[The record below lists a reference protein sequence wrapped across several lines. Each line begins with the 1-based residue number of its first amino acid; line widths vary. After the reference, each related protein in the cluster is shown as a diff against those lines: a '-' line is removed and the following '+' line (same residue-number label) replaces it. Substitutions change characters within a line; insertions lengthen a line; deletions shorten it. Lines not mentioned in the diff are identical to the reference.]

1 MESLS
6 IYDLVQSA
14 LEVVHLHKQAL
25 ASDGTTNIK
34 NAQHQRPE
42 YNEGMRVYSQP
53 INIPNLQKGFSSHNQ
68 GLCTVS
74 SLYFNL
80 GLLYLQREEDDDAEK
95 YFSKALDFR
104 LRVSVSTN
112 DNPTTVAILHNV
124 GYVHYRNHRL
134 SEARNAF
141 ENALKFSGCVHEYF
155 HPSTVASLNCLG
167 VIFLRGPGRQQI
179 SRAHLSLREA
189 MLIRSKL
196 SDIDEDAYYA
206 TLLNNLGRAHFLL
219 SEFDEALVC
228 YEQARSIRYRL
239 FGPRHIDIAA
249 TKFNLAQVH
258 HRLRHSKKAIRL
270 YLEFVDITKSFA
282 GSCNADI
289 AYAYRSVAEM
299 YHEDKELEK
308 SKDYFYR
315 ALECF
320 KLSVGEKSIE
330 VSNVL
335 NKIGNILYETQD
347 LDAALV
353 VYEQGLQ
360 VERKIVSSLHDSNM
374 IVTLANTVRIYLSQ
388 KRWNEALAPC
398 AEVLYIQQLQSN
410 PNQIDIAST
419 LCSVAFIYDKRGET
433 KQAIE
438 SYKEALLIKRTILG
452 DDHFDV
458 SSILNALG
466 LIYFKMSS
474 WKEALVT
481 FTECLTIRQ
490 SSKRSTSKD
499 VSSILY
505 NTAAVCAES
514 GMFQESIQYYTECID
529 IERSDPNTKTS
540 DVLSTFNRLGG
551 IYKQMDD
558 NRSALNTYLDALV
571 ICKDKPENIYDVSRL
586 FSQAGTCYA
595 HLGEHENAVN
605 AFDSASECL
614 RIAGLTN
621 ETDVTND
628 IYTMYYLTYV
638 KNTPSC
644 AAAA

>member
-1 MESLS
+1 M
-6 IYDLVQSA
+6 YDLVQSA
-14 LEVVHLHKQAL
+14 LKAVYLHKQVL
-25 ASDGTTNIK
+25 ARNSATNFK
-34 NAQHQRPE
+34 NLRQQRPE

-53 INIPNLQKGFSSHNQ
+53 VYIGDLQNGFSSHNQ

-80 GLLYLQREEDDDAEK
+80 GLLYLQSEEDDHAPKAEK

-104 LRVSVSTN
+104 LRA
-112 DNPTTVAILHNV
+112 TVATNVAPTVIALLHNV
-124 GYVHYRNHRL
+124 GYVYYRNHRL

-141 ENALKFSGCVHEYF
+141 ENALKFSVCVHEYF
-155 HPSTVASLNCLG
+155 HPSTVVSLNCLG
-167 VIFLRGPGRQQI
+167 VIFLRGQGREQI
-179 SRAHLSLREA
+179 SRAHHSLREA

-196 SDIDEDAYYA
+196 PDIGEDAYYA

-219 SEFDEALVC
+219 SEFNEALVY
-228 YEQARSIRYRL
+228 YEQARSIRLRL
-239 FGPRHIDIAA
+239 LGPRHIDIAA
-249 TKFNLAQVH
+249 TICNLAQVH
-258 HRLRHSKKAIRL
+258 HRLGNSKKAVRL
-270 YLEFVDITKSFA
+270 YLEFVDITKSF
-282 GSCNADI
+282 GSCSSDI
-289 AYAYRSVAEM
+289 AYAYRSLAEIFQ
-299 YHEDKELEK
+299 EDKELEK
-308 SKDYFYR
+308 SKDYYYR
-315 ALECF
+315 ALEYF
-320 KLSVGEKSIE
+320 KLSVGEKSVE

-335 NKIGNILYETQD
+335 NKIGNILCETQD

-353 VYEQGLQ
+353 VYEQGLK
-360 VERKIVSSLHDSNM
+360 VERQICSSLHDSNM
-374 IVTLANTVRIYLSQ
+374 IVTLANIVRIHLSQ
-388 KRWNEALAPC
+388 ERWDEALAPC
-398 AEVLYIQQLQSN
+398 AEVLCIQQLQNN

-419 LCSVAFIYDKRGET
+419 LCSVAFIYDKRGEI

-474 WKEALVT
+474 WKEALVN
-481 FTECLTIRQ
+481 FRECLTIRK

-505 NTAAVCAES
+505 NTAAVYAEI
-514 GMFQESIQYYTECID
+514 GMFQESILYYKECID

-540 DVLSTFNRLGG
+540 DVLSTFNRLGH
-551 IYKQMDD
+551 IYKQVGDYR
-558 NRSALNTYLDALV
+558 NAVNTYLGALV

-586 FSQAGTCYA
+586 LSQAGTCYA
-595 HLGEHENAVN
+595 HLGEHENAVS

-621 ETDVTND
+621 ETDLTND
-628 IYTMYYLTYV
+628 LYAMYYLTYV